1 MEVRELTLM
10 VGTNQPDALAQF
22 YGDVLG
28 LERMP
33 QFRDPVYAAAGGY
46 IRILDHSEVSG
57 PTQEPARMQI
67 NLFVDDVAA
76 EFARIAEHGAPVL
89 RAPSRERWGGLVATL
104 CDPDGNYVQLLEL
117 LADPDDSE

>member
-104 CDPDGNYVQLLEL
+104 RDPDGNYVQLLEL